1 MKKVDRPRKKPF
13 TGSFYTKEE
22 ALQLMELFKGD
33 PMYALIVTAVYYG
46 MRRSE
51 LLGLTWDS
59 VDFESNTI
67 SVAHKVYRDNAGGDA
82 RGQRLNTLYRE
93 NIDEAAILDTL
104 DGLFARYAGERE
116 GGEGFGDF
124 LHRSGVVA
132 LPSYPTHRQ
141 IAPDLYA

>member
-1 MKKVDRPRKKPF
+1 MNPD
-13 TGSFYTKEE
+13 
-22 ALQLMELFKGD
+22 
-33 PMYALIVTAVYYG
+33 TA
-46 MRRSE
+46 
-51 LLGLTWDS
+51 
-59 VDFESNTI
+59 
-67 SVAHKVYRDNAGGDA
+67 
-82 RGQRLNTLYRE
+82 
-93 NIDEAAILDTL
+93 AAILDTL

>member
-1 MKKVDRPRKKPF
+1 MD
-13 TGSFYTKEE
+13 
-22 ALQLMELFKGD
+22 
-33 PMYALIVTAVYYG
+33 
-46 MRRSE
+46 
-51 LLGLTWDS
+51 
-59 VDFESNTI
+59 
-67 SVAHKVYRDNAGGDA
+67 
-82 RGQRLNTLYRE
+82 
-93 NIDEAAILDTL
+93 IDEAAILDTL